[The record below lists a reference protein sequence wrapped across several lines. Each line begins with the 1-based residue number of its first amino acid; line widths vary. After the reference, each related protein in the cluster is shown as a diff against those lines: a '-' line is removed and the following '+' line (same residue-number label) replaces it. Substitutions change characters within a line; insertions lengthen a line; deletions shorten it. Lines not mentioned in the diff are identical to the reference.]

1 MSIKQSFQHPCIN
14 LTKKMKIVV
23 YGDIGGSGGYYNYCK
38 GLFGSGAIPKDMLV
52 YFVTSNNFHDKL
64 GELDENVNV
73 IKHNWID
80 SSSKIKRY
88 LWHLFIYPHLVWK
101 LKPDLEFYTSGQLR
115 LFFRKALTLATC
127 HNLLLFDDIE
137 LKRIK
142 KKKEKK
148 YFNNSK
154 IKQTNSFKKSNALI
168 FLSEHSKEV
177 VLPKIEENKF
187 NKIIAHGLNK
197 EFITTNQRDYAF
209 GKQVNIL
216 YVSPVFHYKNHLS
229 VVKAFQELKLES
241 EFNIHLNF
249 VGGGKSSAADELT
262 EYLKVNNLNDSI
274 TLKQYLNSS
283 ELVNE
288 FETND
293 IFLFASS
300 CETFGITLLEA
311 MGSKSPIACSNRTG
325 LPAILKDAG
334 VYFDPF
340 NVSSIKTALDELISN
355 QDKREELGSRGYLY
369 AQEYT
374 WEKCAEETY
383 EFIKKIINKKP

>member
-1 MSIKQSFQHPCIN
+1 
-14 LTKKMKIVV
+14 MKILV
-23 YGDIGGSGGYYNYCK
+23 YGDVGGSGGYYNYCK
-38 GLFGSGAIPKDMLV
+38 GLFGSNSVPKDMNV
-52 YFVTSNNFHDKL
+52 SFVCNNKFKKKL
-64 GELDENVNV
+64 GRLDENVQIV
-73 IKHNWID
+73 TSNWID
-80 SSSKIKRY
+80 SSSIVKRY
-88 LWHLFIYPHLVWK
+88 IWHLWVYPNLVRK
-101 LKPDLEFYTSGQLR
+101 LKPDLEFYPSGQLR

-127 HNLLLFDDIE
+127 HNLLLFDDVE

-142 KKKEKK
+142 NKKEKR

-177 VLPKIEENKF
+177 VLPKIVDNKL
-187 NKIIAHGLNK
+187 NKVIAHGLNK

-216 YVSPVFHYKNHLS
+216 YVSPVFHYKNHLA
-229 VVKAFQELKLES
+229 VVKAFQELKLE
-241 EFNIHLNF
+241 FKFDIHLNF
-249 VGGGKSSAADELT
+249 VGGGASSALEELKK
-262 EYLKVNNLNDSI
+262 YLQVNNINDSI
-274 TLKQYLNSS
+274 TLKQYLNTS

-340 NVSSIKTALDELISN
+340 NVLSIKNALYELISN
-355 QDKREELGSRGYLY
+355 QSKREELGSKGYLY

-374 WEKCAEETY
+374 WKKCSEETF
-383 EFIKKIINKKP
+383 EFIKTIINNKNIKNV

>member
-1 MSIKQSFQHPCIN
+1 
-14 LTKKMKIVV
+14 MKILV
-23 YGDIGGSGGYYNYCK
+23 YGDVGGSGGYYNYCK
-38 GLFGSGAIPKDMLV
+38 GLFGSNSVPKDMNV
-52 YFVTSNNFHDKL
+52 SFVCNNKFKKKL
-64 GELDENVNV
+64 GRLDENVQIV
-73 IKHNWID
+73 TSNWID
-80 SSSKIKRY
+80 SSSIVKRY
-88 LWHLFIYPHLVWK
+88 IWHLWVYPNLVRK
-101 LKPDLEFYTSGQLR
+101 LKPDLEFYPSGQLR

-127 HNLLLFDDIE
+127 HNLLLFDDVE

-142 KKKEKK
+142 NKKEKR

-311 MGSKSPIACSNRTG
+311 MGAKLPIACSNRTG

-340 NVSSIKTALDELISN
+340 NVLSIKNALYELISN
-355 QDKREELGSRGYLY
+355 QSKREELGSKGYLY

-374 WEKCAEETY
+374 WKKCSEETF
-383 EFIKKIINKKP
+383 EFIKTIINNKNIKNV

>member
-1 MSIKQSFQHPCIN
+1 
-14 LTKKMKIVV
+14 MKILV
-23 YGDIGGSGGYYNYCK
+23 YGDIGGSGGYFNYCK

-52 YFVTSNNFHDKL
+52 YFITSNNFHEKL
-64 GELDENVNV
+64 GDLDENVRV

-88 LWHLFIYPHLVWK
+88 LWHLLIYPHLVWK
-101 LKPDLEFYTSGQLR
+101 LKPDLEFYTTGQLR

-127 HNLLLFDDIE
+127 HNLLLFDDVE
-137 LKRIK
+137 LKRIQN
-142 KKKEKK
+142 KKEKE
-148 YFNNSK
+148 YFTYSK
-154 IKQTNSFKKSNALI
+154 KRQTNSFKKSNALI
-168 FLSEHSKEV
+168 FLSKHSKEV
-177 VLPKIEENKF
+177 VLPQIEDNKL
-187 NKIIAHGLNK
+187 NKVIAHGLNK
-197 EFITTNQRDYAF
+197 EFFNSTQRNYAF

-216 YVSPVFHYKNHLS
+216 YVSPVFHYKNHLA

-249 VGGGKSSAADELT
+249 VGGGKSSALEELN
-262 EYLKVNNLNDSI
+262 EYLKVNNLKESI

-288 FETND
+288 FKTND

-311 MGSKSPIACSNRTG
+311 MGAKLPIACSNRTG

-340 NVSSIKTALDELISN
+340 NVSSTKTALYELISN
-355 QDKREELGSRGYLY
+355 QHKRKEFGEKGYLY

-374 WEKCAEETY
+374 WKKCAEETF
-383 EFIKKIINKKP
+383 EFIKTIINKKK

>member
-1 MSIKQSFQHPCIN
+1 
-14 LTKKMKIVV
+14 MKIFV

-38 GLFGSGAIPKDMLV
+38 GLFCSGAIPKDMLV
-52 YFVTSNNFHDKL
+52 YFVTSNNFHHKL
-64 GELDENVNV
+64 GELDENVRV

-88 LWHLFIYPHLVWK
+88 LWHLLIYPHLVRK
-101 LKPDLEFYTSGQLR
+101 LKPDLEFYTTGQLR
-115 LFFRKALTLATC
+115 LFFRKALTVATC

-142 KKKEKK
+142 NKNEQK
-148 YFNNSK
+148 YFTTSK
-154 IKQTNSFKKSNALI
+154 KRQTNSFKKSNAVI

-177 VLPKIEENKF
+177 VLPKIDDNKF
-187 NKIIAHGLNK
+187 NKVIAHGLNK
-197 EFITTNQRDYAF
+197 EFFSSTQRDYAF
-209 GKQVNIL
+209 EKHVNIL
-216 YVSPVFHYKNHLS
+216 YVSPIFHYKNHLA

-241 EFNIHLNF
+241 KFDLHLNF
-249 VGGGKSSAADELT
+249 VGGGRSSALEELKK
-262 EYLKVNNLNDSI
+262 YLQVNNLKDSI
-274 TLKQYLNSS
+274 TLKQYLNSV
-283 ELVNE
+283 ELVQE

-311 MGSKSPIACSNRTG
+311 MGAKLPIACSNRTG

-340 NVSSIKTALDELISN
+340 NVSSIKTALYELISN
-355 QDKREELGSRGYLY
+355 QDKRKELGSKGYLY
-369 AQEYT
+369 VQDYT
-374 WEKCAEETY
+374 WEKCAEET
-383 EFIKKIINKKP
+383 FGFLKTIINKKIKNV